1 MRRSPHKKILFYSL
15 ISCAL
20 RRTFGHGFG
29 HTEMALAL
37 EAVDDNSAFRWNLD
51 TIRNAKRRCASK
63 AR

>member
-1 MRRSPHKKILFYSL
+1 
-15 ISCAL
+15 
-20 RRTFGHGFG
+20 
-29 HTEMALAL
+29 MALAL